1 VTGDESSTATRTQR
15 KEETSMKVNGT
26 PVHGYDPGARLL
38 DVLRDHLGL
47 RGVKEGCGVGECGS
61 CTVLLDGDPVC
72 SCLVFAGQ
80 ADGRDVVTAEGLG
93 TADDL
98 SPLQRQFVD
107 HQALQCGYCIPGVV
121 VSAAAHLAEADHV
134 SEDSVREAL
143 SGNLCRCTGYS
154 KLVAAVLAAADH
166 RDSP

>member
-1 VTGDESSTATRTQR
+1 MSRARPEG
-15 KEETSMKVNGT
+15 MKVNGI
-26 PVHGYDPGARLL
+26 PVHGYDPGSRLL
-38 DVLRDHLGL
+38 DVLRDDVGV

-93 TADDL
+93 TADEP
-98 SPLQRQFVD
+98 SRLQQQFVD

-134 SEDSVREAL
+134 SEDTVREAL

-154 KLVAAVLAAADH
+154 KLVAAVLAAADQ
-166 RDSP
+166 RDPA